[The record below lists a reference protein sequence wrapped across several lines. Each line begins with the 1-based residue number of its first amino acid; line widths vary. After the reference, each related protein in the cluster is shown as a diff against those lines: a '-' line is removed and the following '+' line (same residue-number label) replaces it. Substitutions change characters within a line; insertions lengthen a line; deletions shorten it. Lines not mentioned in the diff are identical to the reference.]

1 MPQSEPVTILIISEH
16 AESIKLITV
25 SLRGFFP
32 GCRVD
37 VAYSAEEAR
46 TWMLSHEWTLI
57 LIDEEC
63 LDGDHTSLPSEF
75 KRRAPY
81 TASIL
86 HSDRTDS
93 VSALQALQAD
103 VDFFLSKKSP
113 AFLTE
118 LLFCAKEAIEKHQ
131 LRVALD
137 HEHERHRRLIDS
149 LSDIAYELDA
159 SGLFVT
165 VSPGI
170 VTLLGYSPDELIGLP
185 YTILVPPGQESVAR
199 YRLNERRSGARGT
212 SRLELTLRGKPTQ
225 DNKPL
230 TLTAEVSARGLYD
243 TLRRFLGTV
252 GLIRDLSQPKQ
263 QDTTIHQLRQQLRH
277 GDALLALAQRVTLL
291 SQQLHDPLTS
301 LLTQSQQLLATIRN
315 ARLDD
320 QAETLAGH
328 AAEATKLGAQ
338 LTQAL
343 HERVEGALGHTINDV
358 LVDVFMST
366 TPAIV
371 DGACIIR
378 QFSSHL
384 PPLVGDREQVTK
396 LVHHLLNYAQTYLL
410 TVGRA
415 HRLIVSTRA
424 VGSSS
429 ISADAPALFPLAPP
443 TEVEVELL
451 ESDMG
456 WSAASPATSPPSID
470 LLELYELVRRLD
482 GTLDLSAPMQGPL
495 RMILRLPVAARS
507 PLEILPLPI
516 VDSAAPP
523 SRTPDI
529 QSATTAPVP
538 AADSDRP
545 PQERRHSPRILT
557 TLPATITVGSATWDG
572 TISNLS
578 LGGTCVTLPGDFP
591 TVPPQDAYVVVKT
604 AVGILELQG
613 RAQERSVS
621 LSLQTKTPASQL
633 IVTFE
638 PPKREEGAV
647 LASLIQAAQEQTV
660 PFSLEVLLAAEPPGK
675 QTASNPLIPGERQ
688 DYDPREAVRVT
699 LPLPV
704 RLDVTDPAG
713 RSYRLEA
720 LTTNLSRDGACLHL
734 NARPELLNGIAT
746 LHFAATQ
753 TQKHPGTHEPGAPD
767 AALPARMIWSA
778 PDPAAPSEF
787 RHQGSD
793 PALRVGLRFQGL
805 TPYAAREVN
814 RVVRQHLT
822 SPGESESS
830 SQQASVVSIPRE
842 CRNPRGQTIM
852 IADDHLR
859 QSLAP
864 NTPVVI
870 IAPGYGQTALD
881 ASTLSY
887 YLAHHRLRVLRYDHT
902 NHVGLSDGELQQTTL
917 RSMQADLLKVTEF
930 VQHTWPTAPLIVM
943 ASDMA
948 ARVALKMAVQSRPLD
963 LLLLINPVVDIQAML
978 MTVHGH
984 DLVADH
990 RYGLRRG
997 IANLLGLNVNV
1008 DRFVGDIV
1016 AGHFT
1021 DLASTIADLR
1031 LLRSPSAILTIPS
1044 SPLEPLPPADLPQA
1058 FLTALGAHTRLA
1070 TVPTPLLGQNLPL
1083 NEQHPPAF
1091 QKILEQI
1098 AATVSLPTI
1107 PAEFHAH
1114 TRRMLARQQ
1123 RIEMERTRLRHN
1135 LSQIAREALKVAYLQ
1150 QLPQLGNLHEHWKL
1164 LDDLYRLVSPLDPGS
1179 MLVDV
1184 GVGHGD
1190 FVRTTMVNQAYRSRQ
1205 RGWNPERPVQV
1216 IGLEHSQDSLLQ
1228 ARQSL
1233 RALHREL
1240 DNDFG
1245 GTLTIH
1251 PPLTTEWM
1259 HADWTQGLPFKDHSL
1274 HRIVCNLSLPFVPS
1288 PLVTIRELY
1297 RVLHPQGRL
1306 VLTVFHPDTDFSVL
1320 YRRHLQRANQ
1330 DEFSPQ
1336 AQIVLHYLGRL
1347 REAIRHGLLH
1357 TFDRSSLTSFLQHAG
1372 ILTSR
1377 ILPAFDGHAL
1387 FAVIEKDQSSS

>member
-1 MPQSEPVTILIISEH
+1 MPQSEPVTILIISEQ
-16 AESIKLITV
+16 AEPVKLITV

-46 TWMLSHEWTLI
+46 AWASSHEWTLI
-57 LIDEEC
+57 LIDEQC
-63 LDGDHTSLPSEF
+63 LAGDYTSLPAEF

-81 TASIL
+81 AGIIL
-86 HSDRTDS
+86 YSDRSDS
-93 VSALQALQAD
+93 ASAIQALQAD
-103 VDFFLSKKSP
+103 VDFFLSKKSS

-118 LLFCAKEAIEKHQ
+118 LVFCAKEAIEKRH
-131 LRVALD
+131 LRVTLEHAL
-137 HEHERHRRLIDS
+137 ERHRRLVES

-159 SGLFVT
+159 NGLFVT

-170 VTLLGYSPDELIGLP
+170 VTLLGYSPNELIGFP

-212 SRLELTLRGKPTQ
+212 SRVELTLRGKPTQ

-230 TLTAEVSARGLYD
+230 TLTAEVNARGLYD
-243 TLRRFLGTV
+243 TRRRFLGTV
-252 GLIRDLSQPKQ
+252 GLIRELSQAEQ
-263 QDTTIHQLRQQLRH
+263 QDTTIHQLREQLQHR
-277 GDALLALAQRVTLL
+277 DALLVLAQQVTLL
-291 SQQLHDPLTS
+291 SQRLHDPLAS
-301 LLTQSQQLLATIRN
+301 LLTQSQQLLTTIRN

-320 QAETLAGH
+320 QAETLASH
-328 AAEATKLGAQ
+328 AAVATKLGAQ
-338 LTQAL
+338 LAEAFQ
-343 HERVEGALGHTINDV
+343 ESGEGALGHSINAVLDDV
-358 LVDVFMST
+358 LFPT
-366 TPAIV
+366 TPAFV
-371 DGACIIR
+371 DGAGIIR

-415 HRLIVSTRA
+415 HRLILNTRA
-424 VGSSS
+424 VGPSS
-429 ISADAPALFPLAPP
+429 ISADTPALFPLAPP
-443 TEVEVELL
+443 TEIEVELL
-451 ESDMG
+451 ESDME
-456 WSAASPATSPPSID
+456 WSSQSPAISPPSVD
-470 LLELYELVRRLD
+470 LLESYELVRRLD
-482 GTLDLSAPMQGPL
+482 GTLDLSAPMHGPF
-495 RMILRLPVAARS
+495 RMILRLPVASRP
-507 PLEILPLPI
+507 PLEILPLPMA
-516 VDSAAPP
+516 DSAPPPAPA
-523 SRTPDI
+523 PDI
-529 QSATTAPVP
+529 KSTTTAPVP

-545 PQERRHSPRILT
+545 PQERRHSPRVLT
-557 TLPATITVGSATWDG
+557 ILPATITVGSATWDG

-591 TVPPQDAYVVVKT
+591 TVRPQDAYVVVKT
-604 AVGILELQG
+604 AVGILELHG
-613 RAQERSVS
+613 KAQERSV
-621 LSLQTKTPASQL
+621 SLQTKTPASQL

-647 LASLIQAAQEQTV
+647 LASLIQAAQEQTL
-660 PFSLEVLLAAEPPGK
+660 PFCLEVLLAAEPQDELP
-675 QTASNPLIPGERQ
+675 ASTTLVLGERQ
-688 DYDPREAVRVT
+688 DYDQREAIRVA
-699 LPLPV
+699 LQLPV
-704 RLDVTDPAG
+704 QLDVTDPAG
-713 RSYRLEA
+713 RNYRLEA

-767 AALPARMIWSA
+767 TTLLARMIWSA

-805 TPYAAREVN
+805 TPYAEREVN

-887 YLAHHRLRVLRYDHT
+887 YLAHHRLRVLRYDHS

-917 RSMQADLLKVTEF
+917 RSMQADLLKVVEF

-948 ARVALKMAVQSRPLD
+948 ARVALKMAVQSRPID

-1044 SPLEPLPPADLPQA
+1044 SPLGPLPPADLPQA

-1070 TVPTPLLGQNLPL
+1070 TVPAPLLGQNLPL

-1098 AATVSLPTI
+1098 AATVSLPDV
-1107 PAEFHAH
+1107 PAEFRAH
-1114 TRRMLARQQ
+1114 TCRMLARQQ

-1135 LSQIAREALKVAYLQ
+1135 LSQIAREALRVAHLQ
-1150 QLPQLGNLHEHWKL
+1150 LSQLGNLHEHWKL
-1164 LDDLYRLVSPLDPGS
+1164 LDDLYRLLSPLDPGS

-1190 FVRTTMVNQAYRSRQ
+1190 LVRATMVNQAYRSRQ
-1205 RGWNPERPVQV
+1205 RGWSPERPVQL
-1216 IGLEHSQDSLLQ
+1216 IGLEHSQDSLTQ

-1240 DNDFG
+1240 DSDFG

-1259 HADWTQGLPFKDHSL
+1259 RADWTQGLPFKDHSL

-1297 RVLHPQGRL
+1297 RMLHPQGRL
-1306 VLTVFHPDTDFSVL
+1306 VLTVFHPDTDLSVL

-1357 TFDRSSLTSFLQHAG
+1357 IFDRSSLASFLHQAG

-1387 FAVIEKDQSSS
+1387 FAVIEKD

>member
-16 AESIKLITV
+16 AEAIKLITV

-46 TWMLSHEWTLI
+46 AWAPSLEWALI
-57 LIDEEC
+57 LIDEQC
-63 LDGDHTSLPSEF
+63 LAGNHTSLPGDF

-81 TASIL
+81 AGIIL
-86 HSDRTDS
+86 HSDRSDS
-93 VSALQALQAD
+93 ASAIQALQAD
-103 VDFFLSKKSP
+103 VDFFLSKNSP

-118 LLFCAKEAIEKHQ
+118 LLFCAKETIEKRH
-131 LRVALD
+131 LRVTLD
-137 HEHERHRRLIDS
+137 HALERHRQLVES

-159 SGLFVT
+159 SGFFVM

-185 YTILVPPGQESVAR
+185 YTTLVPPGQESVAQ

-212 SRLELTLRGKPTQ
+212 THVALTLRGKPTR

-230 TLTAEVSARGLYD
+230 TLTAEVNARGLYD
-243 TLRRFLGTV
+243 TFRRFLGTV
-252 GLIRDLSQPKQ
+252 GLIRDLSQLKQ
-263 QDTTIHQLRQQLRH
+263 QDLTIHQLRQQLRH
-277 GDALLALAQRVTLL
+277 KDALLALAQQVTLL
-291 SQQLHDPLTS
+291 SQQLHDPLAS
-301 LLTQSQQLLATIRN
+301 ILTQSQQLLTTIRD

-338 LTQAL
+338 LAQAL
-343 HERVEGALGHTINDV
+343 HEREDGAVGHTINDILDDV
-358 LVDVFMST
+358 LMST
-366 TPAIV
+366 IPAIV
-371 DGACIIR
+371 DGAGIIR

-384 PPLVGDREQVTK
+384 PPLLGNREQITK
-396 LVHHLLNYAQTYLL
+396 LTHSLLNYAQTYLL

-415 HRLIVSTRA
+415 HRLILSTRA
-424 VGSSS
+424 VGPSS
-429 ISADAPALFPLAPP
+429 ISATAPTLFPLAPP

-451 ESDMG
+451 ESDMV
-456 WSAASPATSPPSID
+456 WSAQSPATSPPSVD
-470 LLELYELVRRLD
+470 LLESYELVHRLD
-482 GTLDLSAPMQGPL
+482 GTMDFSAPMQGPL
-495 RMILRLPVAARS
+495 RMILRLPVASRI
-507 PLEILPLPI
+507 PIEILPLSMA
-516 VDSAAPP
+516 VSAALPALV
-523 SRTPDI
+523 PDVK
-529 QSATTAPVP
+529 SVTTAPVP
-538 AADSDRP
+538 AIDSDRP

-557 TLPATITVGSATWDG
+557 TLSATITVGSATWDG

-578 LGGTCVTLPGDFP
+578 LGGTCVTLPGNFP
-591 TVPPQDAYVVVKT
+591 TTPPQDAYVVFKT
-604 AVGILELQG
+604 AVGILELHG

-621 LSLQTKTPASQL
+621 LQTKAPASQL

-647 LASLIQAAQEQTV
+647 LASLVQAAQEQAL
-660 PFSLEVLLAAEPPGK
+660 PFSLEVLLAAEP
-675 QTASNPLIPGERQ
+675 QDERTAGNPLVPGERQ

-699 LPLPV
+699 LQLPV
-704 RLDVTDPAG
+704 RLDITDPAG
-713 RSYRLEA
+713 RNYGLEA

-767 AALPARMIWSA
+767 AALPARMIWLA
-778 PDPAAPSEF
+778 TDLATPSEF
-787 RHQGSD
+787 RHQGSA
-793 PALRVGLRFQGL
+793 PALRIGLRFQSL
-805 TPYAAREVN
+805 TTYAEREVN
-814 RVVRQHLT
+814 RVLRQHLT

-902 NHVGLSDGELQQTTL
+902 NHLGQSDGELQQTTL
-917 RSMQADLLKVTEF
+917 RSMQADLLKVVEF

-990 RYGLRRG
+990 QYGLRRG
-997 IANLLGLNVNV
+997 ITNLLGLNVNV

-1044 SPLEPLPPADLPQA
+1044 SPLGPLPPADLPQA
-1058 FLTALGAHTRLA
+1058 FLTALGSHTRLA
-1070 TVPTPLLGQNLPL
+1070 TVPAPLLGQNLPL

-1107 PAEFHAH
+1107 PAEFRAH

-1135 LSQIAREALKVAYLQ
+1135 LSHIAREALRVAHL

-1164 LDDLYRLVSPLDPGS
+1164 LDDLYRLLSPLDPGS

-1190 FVRTTMVNQAYRSRQ
+1190 LARATMVNQAYRSRQ
-1205 RGWNPERPVQV
+1205 RGWSPERPVQL
-1216 IGLEHSQDSLLQ
+1216 IGLEQSHDSLSQ

-1240 DNDFG
+1240 DSDFG

-1251 PPLTTEWM
+1251 PPLTNEWM
-1259 HADWTQGLPFKDHSL
+1259 QADWTQGLPFKDHSL

-1297 RVLHPQGRL
+1297 RMLHPQGRL
-1306 VLTVFHPDTDFSVL
+1306 VLTVFHPDTDLSVL

-1336 AQIVLHYLGRL
+1336 AQLVLLYLGRL

-1357 TFDRSSLTSFLQHAG
+1357 SFDRSSLTSFLQHAG

-1377 ILPAFDGHAL
+1377 VLPALDGHAL
-1387 FAVIEKDQSSS
+1387 FAVIEKDQSAS